1 MDVKCSI
8 GGKILSLD
16 DSLRLGVGGE
26 GVIYRLPDNTD
37 RAAKIY
43 HRDKMNAERVSK
55 LKAMLANAPLDPMR
69 EQGHASIAWPV
80 EPVNALDGNQEV
92 IGFLMPLVQNA
103 HPISDFYDVET
114 RHAQFPLFSYQ
125 SLCRTARNLASA
137 VWAIHDSGYVIG
149 DVNESNIMVTHQ
161 TLVTL
166 VDTDSFQVIDSTDG
180 RVYRCPVGTELF
192 TPPELH
198 GKNFEEIDRSREH
211 DLFGIAALF
220 FQLLMEG
227 TRPFAGSFHNPDE
240 TPYYVECLIK
250 GYFPYGGHPLINP
263 SPLAPPFEMLH
274 PQLQKLFRQCFVDGH
289 ADPRQRPDAHTWY
302 QALKASERAL
312 ITCSRNQ
319 QHYYFK
325 HYTHCPW
332 CARAQHYTEQGLR
345 DWDPFPPAERA
356 GEFRQYDYAAAQSSA
371 RSHWS
376 VPSSPTHG
384 AASIPHA
391 ARPAPSSFSASAT
404 TIALGQ
410 GVTLNWTI
418 PHAQTVRI
426 TDQSGRLIFAG
437 SSPSGLVTDYPT
449 KNKTYHIAASGVGVS
464 LPNPVTI
471 SVEQVALPVALSEA
485 SLELHQ
491 PTSLKAVQGGLRAG
505 LLLNELSVKLR
516 SPLRLKQ
523 YLPLN
528 SYVKLRRASD
538 ALKDH
543 PPPVASTRGYSN
555 SHDGQNSS
563 WSFIKRF

>member
-1 MDVKCSI
+1 
-8 GGKILSLD
+8 
-16 DSLRLGVGGE
+16 
-26 GVIYRLPDNTD
+26 
-37 RAAKIY
+37 
-43 HRDKMNAERVSK
+43 
-55 LKAMLANAPLDPMR
+55 
-69 EQGHASIAWPV
+69 
-80 EPVNALDGNQEV
+80 
-92 IGFLMPLVQNA
+92 
-103 HPISDFYDVET
+103 
-114 RHAQFPLFSYQ
+114 
-125 SLCRTARNLASA
+125 
-137 VWAIHDSGYVIG
+137 
-149 DVNESNIMVTHQ
+149 
-161 TLVTL
+161 
-166 VDTDSFQVIDSTDG
+166 
-180 RVYRCPVGTELF
+180 
-192 TPPELH
+192 
-198 GKNFEEIDRSREH
+198 
-211 DLFGIAALF
+211 
-220 FQLLMEG
+220 
-227 TRPFAGSFHNPDE
+227 
-240 TPYYVECLIK
+240 
-250 GYFPYGGHPLINP
+250 
-263 SPLAPPFEMLH
+263 MLH